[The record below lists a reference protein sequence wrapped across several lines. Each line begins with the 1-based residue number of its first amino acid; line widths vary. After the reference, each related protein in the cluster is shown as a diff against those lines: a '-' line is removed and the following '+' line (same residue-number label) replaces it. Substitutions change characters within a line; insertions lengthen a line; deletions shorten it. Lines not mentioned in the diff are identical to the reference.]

1 MSNNYEDYGYE
12 EETKRSSGLGK
23 KLLIVLLVVL
33 AIILI
38 ILMVKGCDNTES
50 GKKGFDYEKVLLEAG
65 KKYFENNRD
74 EMPEF
79 AGECKDRQR
88 KPSTDPSYL

>member
-38 ILMVKGCDNTES
+38 HMKDIIAGHILHS
-50 GKKGFDYEKVLLEAG
+50 GSA
-65 KKYFENNRD
+65 
-74 EMPEF
+74 
-79 AGECKDRQR
+79 C
-88 KPSTDPSYL
+88 